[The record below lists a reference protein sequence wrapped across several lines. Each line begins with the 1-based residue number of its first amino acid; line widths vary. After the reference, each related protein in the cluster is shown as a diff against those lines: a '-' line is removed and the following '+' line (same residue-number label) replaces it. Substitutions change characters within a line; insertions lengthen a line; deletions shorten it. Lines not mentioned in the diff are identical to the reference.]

1 MLERS
6 LLLVASLLG
15 SGCPTEVE
23 RAPPPADEPSAE
35 PSPPGSAV
43 ADPGELEIVTPIEP
57 VDGLISGRGLPQ
69 HVDFSLA
76 NANTE
81 PLRVVLTGVE
91 HVDQDGGDR
100 RALSVGEIQ
109 WWTAAAA
116 APTILKIDEPLEL
129 AAGELGQ
136 LTVYLGAWPQA
147 AIDAGQVDARADSY
161 RLIGAF
167 TVDGVANEVTVVI
180 RRSAARA
187 ALPSR

>member
-6 LLLVASLLG
+6 LLLIASLIA

-23 RAPPPADEPSAE
+23 PQPRPAVERADEPSAE
-35 PSPPGSAV
+35 PSPPGPA
-43 ADPGELEIVTPIEP
+43 GELEIVTPIEP

-91 HVDQDGGDR
+91 HVDQDGGER
-100 RALSVGEIQ
+100 RALGVGEIQ
-109 WWTAAAA
+109 WWTATAV
-116 APTILKIDEPLEL
+116 APKILKLDEPLEL
-129 AAGELGQ
+129 AAGEFGQ

-167 TVDGVANEVTVVI
+167 TVDGVANDVTVVI